1 MEETMIKIL
10 VTIALA
16 LSLVSFAPI
25 PAPRPI
31 VHRTYLAIPQRA
43 PVAQACTYETAP
55 AKLRAEIADPLG
67 IPYGSVTAWSCDG
80 DGLAVAAEL
89 AQRAAAMHADAAAYR
104 AAHPIGGVR

>member
-1 MEETMIKIL
+1 VIKIL
-10 VTIALA
+10 VTILLLPAL
-16 LSLVSFAPI
+16 LSIAPI

-55 AKLRAEIADPLG
+55 SKLRAEIADPIG
-67 IPYGSVTAWSCDG
+67 IPYGSVAAWSCDG
-80 DGLAVAAEL
+80 DGLAVATEL
-89 AQRAAAMHADAAAYR
+89 AQRAAAMHDAAAAYR